1 MGTYECSKIGSAVV
15 IHAHPLPGWLP
26 LEGGDGNGA
35 ESEAQGPDISAVMGI
50 WGRSG
55 GGDSSWGPDL
65 VAGWEQQVERLP
77 GERGLQVPWGRGR
90 GWTLRRFKA
99 FHLTAGRPR

>member
-1 MGTYECSKIGSAVV
+1 MGTYKCSKIGSAVV

-26 LEGGDGNGA
+26 LEGGGWERGGAGGPGAGHLCCDG
-35 ESEAQGPDISAVMGI
+35 V

-55 GGDSSWGPDL
+55 GGDNRWGSDL